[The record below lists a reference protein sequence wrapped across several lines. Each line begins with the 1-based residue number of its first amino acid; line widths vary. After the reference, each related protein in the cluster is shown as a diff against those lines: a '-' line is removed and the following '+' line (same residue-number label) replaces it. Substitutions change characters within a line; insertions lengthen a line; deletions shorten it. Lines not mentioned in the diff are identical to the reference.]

1 VKNSKQGKIMLNSY
15 HLEIL
20 QSALEGREKEITEYQ
35 VNIDNFR
42 LAIEEIG
49 EDEQLQEFKQNL
61 EGLLASSLLEQKK
74 AKVMLTVIQKQLKD
88 NN

>member
-1 VKNSKQGKIMLNSY
+1 MMNHY

-49 EDEQLQEFKQNL
+49 NDADLQEFKQNL
-61 EGLLASSLLEQKK
+61 ENLLASSLLEQKK
-74 AKVMLTVIQKQLKD
+74 AAVMLRVIKRQLES
-88 NN
+88 